1 MKQILKLFTSS
12 AGIILFITLYI
23 SIIPIE
29 VTARFTHMT
38 VNPHEITSQ
47 DLEFTLKRVDS
58 DGDGIVNYYDNC
70 PAAYNP
76 SQIDI
81 DNNGDGD
88 ACDLTPYPYLYAS
101 LVGLIIIISLLIVL
115 LFIFSSSGIMN
126 LKKEFLKKKRWLWAL
141 VIALMFPYFNTLL
154 SPWPL
159 ITLFLTGWK
168 DGIYSFLMPTLPL
181 ITHIFLF
188 YIVLTLCSLFI
199 QKIKQNDHGQM

>member
-29 VTARFTHMT
+29 AAARFAVMQQEELTIENAVDMT
-38 VNPHEITSQ
+38 KS
-47 DLEFTLKRVDS
+47 VDF
-58 DGDGIVNYYDNC
+58 DGDGLSNYDDNC
-70 PAAYNP
+70 PAVYNP

-88 ACDLTPYPYLYAS
+88 ACDPTPYPYLYAS
-101 LVGLIIIISLLIVL
+101 FIGLIIIIPLLIIL
-115 LFIFSSSGIMN
+115 LFTFSSSGIAN
-126 LKKEFLKKKRWLWAL
+126 LKREFLNKKRWLWAS

-159 ITLFLTGWK
+159 IALFLTGWK
-168 DGIYSFLMPTLPL
+168 DGIYSFLMPMLPL

-188 YIVLTLCSLFI
+188 YIVLTSCSLFI
-199 QKIKQNDHGQM
+199 RKIKQNNHGQM